1 MSWHL
6 IAPAIVDGLVKLG
19 MEYFKEDSNTQQR
32 NLVPT
37 TKRIKVTVLASLE
50 VEANS
55 LQEAKAKIESV
66 ASTAGVE
73 ILEVE
78 ET

>member
-6 IAPAIVDGLVKLG
+6 IAPAVIDGLVKLG
-19 MEYFKEDSNTQQR
+19 VEYFNSDTTSEK

-37 TKRIKVTVLASLE
+37 TKKIKVTVLASLE
-50 VEANS
+50 VEANT
-55 LQEAKAKIESV
+55 LEEAKTKIESV
-66 ASTAGVE
+66 AGTAGVE